1 MKNIK
6 VLFVLSNHGKMGDT
20 DEATGWWI
28 SEASHPWKVLQQAG
42 YDVDFVSPQ
51 GGEPPMTGQDPK
63 DVINKEF
70 LENPEIQ
77 RKIKNTLR
85 PEDINIENYGAI
97 HFVGGH
103 GAVWDFPD
111 NAELAKI
118 TAKFWEQGKIVSA
131 ICHGVAGLLNVKLR
145 GGELLIKNRNLTS
158 FTDMEEKA
166 IHKCD
171 IVPYLLQCELMLKGA
186 IFHLTKI
193 WGDNV
198 QVHER
203 LITGQNPQSGLS
215 LGKALVSM
223 LQHLNM

>member
-1 MKNIK
+1 MKNNK
-6 VLFVLSNHGKMGDT
+6 VLFVLSSHGKMGDT
-20 DEATGWWI
+20 DEKTGWWI
-28 SEASHPWKVLQQAG
+28 SEASHPWKILHQAG
-42 YDVDFVSPQ
+42 YEVDFVSPA
-51 GGEPPMTGQDPK
+51 GGAAPMTGEDPK

-70 LENPEIQ
+70 LENTEIQ
-77 RKIKNTLR
+77 RKIQNTLR
-85 PEDINIENYGAI
+85 PDEVNIDKYSAI
-97 HFVGGH
+97 HYVGGH

-111 NAELAKI
+111 NTELAKL
-118 TAKFWEQGKIVSA
+118 TAKLWEQGKIVSA

-145 GGELLIKNRNLTS
+145 GSDLLIKNRNLTS
-158 FTDMEEKA
+158 FTDMEEKL

-186 IFHLTKI
+186 IFHITKP

>member
-1 MKNIK
+1 MKNNK
-6 VLFVLSNHGKMGDT
+6 VLFVISSHGKMGDT
-20 DEATGWWI
+20 DEKTGWWI
-28 SEASHPWKVLQQAG
+28 SEASHPWKILHQAG
-42 YDVDFVSPQ
+42 YEVDFVSPE
-51 GGEPPMTGQDPK
+51 GGKAPMTGEDSK
-63 DVINKEF
+63 DIINKEF
-70 LENPEIQ
+70 LDNGDIQ
-77 RKIKNTLR
+77 RKIQNTMR
-85 PEDINIENYGAI
+85 PDEVNIDNYSAI

-111 NAELAKI
+111 NLDLAKI
-118 TAKFWEQGKIVSA
+118 AAKFWEQGKIVSA

-158 FTDMEEKA
+158 FTDMEEKL

-171 IVPYLLQCELMLKGA
+171 IVPYLLQCELMLKGG
-186 IFHLTKI
+186 IFHITKP

-215 LGKALVSM
+215 LGKALLSM

>member
-1 MKNIK
+1 MKNNK
-6 VLFVLSNHGKMGDT
+6 VLFIISSHGKMGDT
-20 DEATGWWI
+20 DEKTGWWI
-28 SEASHPWKVLQQAG
+28 SEASHPWKILHQAG
-42 YDVDFVSPQ
+42 YEVDFASPA
-51 GGEPPMTGQDPK
+51 GGPTPMTGEDPK

-70 LENPEIQ
+70 LENTEIQ
-77 RKIKNTLR
+77 RKLQNTLR
-85 PEDINIENYGAI
+85 PDEVNIDNYGAI
-97 HFVGGH
+97 HYVGGH

-111 NAELAKI
+111 NTELAKL
-118 TAKFWEQGKIVSA
+118 TAKLWEQGKIVSA

-145 GGELLIKNRNLTS
+145 GGDLLIKNRNLTS
-158 FTDMEEKA
+158 FTDMEEKL

-186 IFHLTKI
+186 IFHITKP